1 MIHSERARRFFCFR
15 PRYAKAPARSTV
27 SAAGRER
34 LRRPPK
40 YPFAC
45 LRIFFLRW
53 RVLAPP
59 FARGM
64 TDSLLLEVRNQ
75 TLQEGLARRGDHLG
89 LPAVALSLG
98 ALELEVM
105 LLPSAGPLEL
115 AGGGRLQPLGR
126 RPIGL
131 HLRHIECFPFLIP
144 LSPQGRG
151 QGEGWS
157 PPPASGASGS
167 GLFLGFGPAP

>member
-75 TLQEGLARRGDHLG
+75 FLQAGLVRLGDHLG
-89 LPAVALSLG
+89 LSEVELPLG
-98 ALELEVM
+98 ALALELVP
-105 LLPSAGPLEL
+105 LPSAAPLEL
-115 AGGGRLQPLGR
+115 AGGGRLPPLGR
-126 RPIGL
+126 RPLGL
-131 HLRHIECFPFLIP
+131 HLRHMVCRSFLIP

-151 QGEGWS
+151 Q
-157 PPPASGASGS
+157 
-167 GLFLGFGPAP
+167 